1 MACLKKED
9 LSEDGNK
16 VKWGVLGDVECHR
29 KGEAGDPGML
39 EDTRPKGHF
48 VIKVWSFLL
57 ERKSSC
63 PKGENLLF

>member
-1 MACLKKED
+1 M
-9 LSEDGNK
+9 
-16 VKWGVLGDVECHR
+16 GVLGDVECHR

-39 EDTRPKGHF
+39 EDTSVKGHF